1 MEPSWL
7 TSTPFVREFLPTG
20 GRPTRSP
27 STRWLRIRRLSTK
40 APTGWKPT
48 FDSPL
53 MGIWSVC
60 TTARSTGRRTGT
72 VRCRLSSSREL
83 RELDFGSWKNRNL
96 DAERPDQLE
105 ADNYEVLTLERLLQL
120 VVDTPRTLELAIETK
135 HPTRYAGLVERR
147 LVETL
152 ERFGLS
158 GVRKEDGPRIC
169 VMSFSEVALRRA
181 RRLAPDLPLVLLM
194 DRVPVAYRRGTLP
207 RGVGIAG
214 PSIDV
219 LRDHPR
225 YVAKVRRQEHALYV
239 WTVDEP
245 SDVELALSLGVD
257 VIITNRPREV
267 MRQVEIHAQAEPR
280 RGVTDPVEKTA
291 SNGT

>member
-1 MEPSWL
+1 MADLDPVRPRVLAHRGASDAVAEHTLAAYTTAIDEGADGLEADVRL
-7 TSTPFVREFLPTG
+7 TADGVLVCVHDRKVDRTSNG
-20 GRPTRSP
+20 QGA
-27 STRWLRIRRLSTK
+27 LSTLEL
-40 APTGWKPT
+40 TQ
-48 FDSPL
+48 
-53 MGIWSVC
+53 
-60 TTARSTGRRTGT
+60 
-72 VRCRLSSSREL
+72 L

-96 DAERPDQLE
+96 DTEHPDQLD

-152 ERFGLS
+152 GRFGLT
-158 GVRKEDGPRIC
+158 GVAKEDGPRIC

-219 LRDHPR
+219 LREHPR
-225 YVAKVRRQEHALYV
+225 YVAKVRRQQHALYA

-267 MRQVEIHAQAEPR
+267 MRQVELHAQAEP
-280 RGVTDPVEKTA
+280 VASDPAEQA
-291 SNGT
+291 SSNGT